1 MGSFTNPEGK
11 GAQPLRRGSSCAATL
26 TRTGKER
33 KALAGEEHVHQ
44 LLARGRLHAREC
56 CQHQRARAT
65 GKLVKM
71 KEKDAVAE
79 QVVDQHPVEKEDKE
93 DIQDEDEDLVDVEDG
108 CVMSVLAAADSSSG
122 CSRA

>member
-1 MGSFTNPEGK
+1 MLVSAVSTN
-11 GAQPLRRGSSCAATL
+11 
-26 TRTGKER
+26 
-33 KALAGEEHVHQ
+33 
-44 LLARGRLHAREC
+44 AREP
-56 CQHQRARAT
+56 RKI
-65 GKLVKM
+65 G
-71 KEKDAVAE
+71 EDEGEDAVAE